1 MDRAWIGPG
10 PAVAELERAKI
21 LERVTRATALRLAQG
36 RLPGCGIHT
45 FGYERAEHQG
55 FASMV
60 MSEHV
65 FEMPSCRPACVVF
78 LFHYLNF
85 EMA

>member
-1 MDRAWIGPG
+1 LVR
-10 PAVAELERAKI
+10 VAIAEFERAKI
-21 LERVTRATALRLAQG
+21 IERIRRGKALRPAQG
-36 RLPGCGIHT
+36 QLLGCGVRT
-45 FGYERAEHQG
+45 FGYERTERQG